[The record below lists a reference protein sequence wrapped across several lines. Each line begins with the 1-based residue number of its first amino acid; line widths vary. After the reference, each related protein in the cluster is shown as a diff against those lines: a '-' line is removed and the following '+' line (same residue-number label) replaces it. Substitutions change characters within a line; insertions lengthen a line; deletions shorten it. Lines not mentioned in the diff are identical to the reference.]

1 MIQKKIKIL
10 AILLFLI
17 LLPYASSEQFV
28 EPGPLSSPGPLVLS
42 SELASDA
49 NASVRAITASIETAR
64 NIMGNSSEDRYFG
77 DQEAH
82 GLLPATKEPNP
93 DEIRKASEMM
103 GQIASTPSL
112 DEETQIASVL
122 ETSEYQVTIQLQS
135 KEYNV
140 TKDADGFDAI
150 DMDDFSI
157 RYITGEPMLPI
168 GITNVLLPPNVNIS
182 SVKLEVIAE
191 KTKLLDG
198 AYDIRPSPEPSI
210 SAPND
215 TYNSSNQNLDVRSAV
230 YLNDTLYPQ
239 ENIILM
245 PYSQMRKWTFV
256 PIQFIP
262 FKYNP
267 VQKTLTLIENATVK
281 ISYDLQ
287 LAPSAETSSIL
298 NDAVMDDLAP
308 GMFVNYN
315 ELKDSYIAQASTSAT
330 PSATGGYVIITTNA
344 IRSGST
350 KLNAF
355 IAHKQSL
362 GYTVRIVTETDFGG
376 LTGQSPNHKA
386 EKIRQWLKNN
396 YVSLGIK
403 YVLLIGNPS
412 PYESTIEGDIPMKMC
427 WPRCWDSA
435 NNVWRNEAPTDAFY
449 ADLTGN
455 WAIDGDADYGEM
467 SDYTASGGVDFAQE
481 VYVGRIPVYGGDYTT
496 LDSILQKTIDY
507 ETSGSAAWR
516 KSALLPMSWSD
527 SIMDGARLGE
537 QMKNDYLSPN
547 GYTSYRMY
555 QKGNGAC
562 ALNSAYS
569 SEAELR
575 GGTVVRDRWAANDYG
590 VVAWWGHGWETG
602 AEVGYGPSC
611 VDGYLMTTDY
621 CPSLDNG
628 HPSFTYQCSCT
639 NGHPETANNLQ
650 YSILKNGGIAT
661 VSATRVSWYNKYQ
674 TNFAST
680 RTNSGIGYEYV
691 KRLVQE
697 LPAADALLQTKS
709 SMLGL
714 SSEYEL
720 MNYYDFNVYG
730 DPSVSIRNPSAPA
743 AWTNL
748 GGNSLFKHSA
758 IMDNQGRRHVFVIGG
773 DHAMWDNVDGSWV
786 YLGGYLISAPYA
798 TMDKNGR
805 IHIVAVGGDYC
816 LWDFV
821 FDTSSWTGGWRGL
834 GGYLSSMATAEMEPT
849 YDTWM
854 KIVARGGDNALWLC
868 EFNVNDLSSYN
879 WVGLGGVLNSYP
891 FVIFDQNSRMH
902 TLAAGGDNALWDN
915 RGVLSSGSYVHNW
928 HGLGGVIQGPPFATL
943 EPGRTNYIAAMVRG
957 SDNALWMAS
966 INGLSNPETC
976 TWYGLGGIISSE
988 AFAATDSANR
998 IHTFVRG
1005 SDGAMWEN
1013 VFSSSPWNPSGG
1025 QWIGHGG
1032 YMVLCSPQALISS
1045 QTYAYLIGGDNAIW
1059 RKIYATSSAP
1069 AASSEAEAFAKSDS
1083 LLQSEGL
1090 VAEGTGVS
1098 IPMS

>member
-1 MIQKKIKIL
+1 MKVDKL
-10 AILLFLI
+10 GMWVILLFMI
-17 LLPYASSEQFV
+17 FLPHASSEELPQL
-28 EPGPLSSPGPLVLS
+28 GRLSSPGPLVFS
-42 SELASDA
+42 SDTASDA
-49 NASVRAITASIETAR
+49 NASGRAISASIETAR
-64 NIMGNSSEDRYFG
+64 YIMGNASENNSLE
-77 DQEAH
+77 DQEAL
-82 GLLPATKEPNP
+82 GLLPAAEEINAYELLNAFETMEP
-93 DEIRKASEMM
+93 IK
-103 GQIASTPSL
+103 STQSL
-112 DEETQIASVL
+112 AEDTRIASVL
-122 ETSEYQVTIQLQS
+122 ETSENQVTIQLQS
-135 KEYNV
+135 KEYNI

-168 GITNVLLPPNVNIS
+168 GVTNVLLPPDANIS
-182 SVKLEVIAE
+182 SVKLEVISE
-191 KTKLLDG
+191 KTRLLDG
-198 AYDIRPSPEPSI
+198 AYDIRPSPEPRI
-210 SAPND
+210 SASND

-239 ENIILM
+239 ENIILL

-287 LAPSAETSSIL
+287 PSPSAEKSAIL
-298 NDAVMDDLAP
+298 NDAVMDDLAS

-362 GYTVRIVTETDFGG
+362 GYTVRVVTETDFGG

-412 PYESTIEGDIPMKMC
+412 PYESTEGDIPMKMC
-427 WPRCWDSA
+427 WPKCWDSGHS
-435 NNVWRNEAPTDAFY
+435 VWRNEAPTDAFY

-455 WAIDGDADYGEM
+455 WAIDGDADYGEW
-467 SDYTASGGVDFAQE
+467 SDYTASGGVDFTQE

-507 ETSGSAAWR
+507 ETSGSASWR

-527 SIMDGARLGE
+527 SGMDGARLGE
-537 QMKNDYLSPN
+537 QMKNDYLSPK

-555 QKGNGAC
+555 QQGNGAC

-611 VDGYLMTTDY
+611 VDGNLMTSDY

-639 NGHPETANNLQ
+639 NGHPETTNNLQ

-661 VSATRVSWYNKYQ
+661 VSATRVSWYYSGQ
-674 TNFAST
+674 TNFAATKS
-680 RTNSGIGYEYV
+680 NSGIGYEYV

-709 SMLGL
+709 SMTLDDNYG
-714 SSEYEL
+714 L

-730 DPSVSIRNPSAPA
+730 DPSVSIKNPTVPA
-743 AWTNL
+743 TWTLL
-748 GGNSLFKHSA
+748 GGYITDKHTA
-758 IMDNQGRRHVFVIGG
+758 ITDNQGRRHVFVVGG
-773 DHAMWDNVDGSWV
+773 DNALWDNVDGSWV
-786 YLGGYLISAPYA
+786 YIGGSINSAPYPA
-798 TMDKNGR
+798 KDKFGR
-805 IHIVAVGGDYC
+805 IHIVVRGADYA
-816 LWDFV
+816 LWDFI
-821 FDTSSWTGGWRGL
+821 FDTASWTGTWRGM
-834 GGYLSSMATAEMEPT
+834 GGSLTSMATAAMEPT
-849 YDTWM
+849 YGNYM
-854 KIVARGGDNALWLC
+854 KIVARGGGNSLWQC
-868 EFNVNDLSSYN
+868 DFNINDLSSYN
-879 WVGLGGVLNSYP
+879 WYGYGGGLNSWP
-891 FVIFDQNSRMH
+891 FIMFDSNSREH
-902 TLAAGGDNALWDN
+902 ILLRGSDNALWDC
-915 RGVLSSGSYVHNW
+915 RGVLSGELYYHAW
-928 HGLGGVIQGPPFATL
+928 HRLGGVITQAPFATL
-943 EPGRTNYIAAMVRG
+943 EPGYNGYIAAMVRG
-957 SDNALWMAS
+957 SDNALWMVDV
-966 INGLSNPETC
+966 NVLSDPETC
-976 TWYGLGGIISSE
+976 NWYLLGGVISSD
-988 AFAATDSANR
+988 AFATTDTSNR

-1005 SDGAMWEN
+1005 SDGSMWEN
-1013 VFSSSPWNPSGG
+1013 VFVSSPWNPSGA

-1032 YMVLCSPQALISS
+1032 YLSTCSPQALISG
-1045 QTYAYLIGGDNAIW
+1045 QTYAYILGGDNAIW
-1059 RKIYATSSAP
+1059 RKVYTTSVAS
-1069 AASSEAEAFAKSDS
+1069 AASSEAEAFGKIDS
-1083 LLQSEGL
+1083 PVYSEGL
-1090 VAEGTGVS
+1090 VAGGTGAS
-1098 IPMS
+1098 IPLS